1 MTAAIPQLWVHS
13 LHNLHC
19 PTCDERLL
27 QRARRFFVPER
38 AAHYVVGEVGTL
50 ACPHRHPLPEREAL
64 YVYRAERG
72 NAEDAPVAAVDGA
85 G

>member
-1 MTAAIPQLWVHS
+1 MIPGEELRDAVRS
-13 LHNLHC
+13 LM
-19 PTCDERLL
+19 
-27 QRARRFFVPER
+27 
-38 AAHYVVGEVGTL
+38 G
-50 ACPHRHPLPEREAL
+50 EAL